1 MASVRGVPV
10 APEARYRAFAHAE
23 FFPESTSFRPSL
35 QPDTTDAAPPF
46 DVSPSSDHMRAYAQ
60 NCKRTLHYAV
70 HGALFAKRDRLL
82 HDLGRVRAKAVEMEN
97 VRDVFS
103 REIASAANETTQRL
117 AAGAAL
123 RETQVKREADEL
135 ALQIEEI
142 NLLAAEV
149 DDCVKETGCDSL
161 TSEFIGRY
169 QSMYDACDRMSR
181 RVLPKQSQCDPVEF
195 EKEARAL
202 TNAVAERD
210 ALKSLI
216 GVKDGM
222 IWQLV
227 EERRVLRKEVDALK
241 TERARDGEK
250 SEGQKS
256 ESEKKT
262 NSAPTAIS
270 KERSQPLTE
279 RSHPLTE
286 RSAVGESPEVSGK
299 AEAEKVEAEEE
310 ASEEEEADEEEEEEQ
325 ADEEEAEEEESE
337 EEEEGSEASHK

>member
-10 APEARYRAFAHAE
+10 ASEARYRAFAHAE

-35 QPDTTDAAPPF
+35 QHDTTDAAPPF

-210 ALKSLI
+210 ALKKLI

-227 EERRVLRKEVDALK
+227 EERRVLREEVDALK

-262 NSAPTAIS
+262 NLAPTAVS

-299 AEAEKVEAEEE
+299 AEAEAEKVEAEEE
-310 ASEEEEADEEEEEEQ
+310 ASE
-325 ADEEEAEEEESE
+325 EEEAEEEESE

>member
-35 QPDTTDAAPPF
+35 QHDTTDAAPPF
-46 DVSPSSDHMRAYAQ
+46 DVFPSSDHMRAYAQ

-210 ALKSLI
+210 ALKKLI

-227 EERRVLRKEVDALK
+227 EERRVLREEVDALK

-262 NSAPTAIS
+262 NLAPTAVS

-299 AEAEKVEAEEE
+299 AEAEAEKVEAEEE
-310 ASEEEEADEEEEEEQ
+310 ASE
-325 ADEEEAEEEESE
+325 EEEAEEEESE